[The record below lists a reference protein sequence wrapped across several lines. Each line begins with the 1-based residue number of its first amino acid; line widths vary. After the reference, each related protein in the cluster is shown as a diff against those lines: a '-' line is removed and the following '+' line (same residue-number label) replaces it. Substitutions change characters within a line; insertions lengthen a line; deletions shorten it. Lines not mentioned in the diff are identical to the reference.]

1 MKIEFVGNPLSQS
14 YNCLITQA
22 WPIMETI
29 NRTQVVKRSWWLS
42 PQGLLLIVGVVSSM
56 WAWLVIAAPVATLS
70 NIGNH
75 VGHFGLVYV
84 HMLGGTIMLFCGAIN
99 LYVGATR
106 RHFKFHKLVGRT
118 YLIGG
123 SLGAI
128 IAIVIA
134 LGPAHKRDGAI
145 MLTNLST
152 SLCVLAIAWL
162 TAAGMAYRAVRNK
175 RYDSHRDWII
185 RSYVLAW
192 AFVFCRLASR
202 VPTVAEL
209 GEGQAF
215 IWLSWVGP
223 LILCEIA
230 LQWHNGS
237 KASLK
242 K

>member
-1 MKIEFVGNPLSQS
+1 
-14 YNCLITQA
+14 
-22 WPIMETI
+22 
-29 NRTQVVKRSWWLS
+29 
-42 PQGLLLIVGVVSSM
+42 LLLIAGVFSGA
-56 WAWLVIAAPVATLS
+56 WAWLLIAAPVATLS
-70 NIGNH
+70 NIGKH
-75 VGHFGLVYV
+75 VGHFGLLYV

-106 RHFKFHKLVGRT
+106 MHFKYHKLVGRI

-134 LGPAHKRDGAI
+134 LGPAHKSDGAA

-152 SLCVLAIAWL
+152 SLTVLAIAWMA
-162 TAAGMAYRAVRNK
+162 AAGMAFRAVRN
-175 RYDSHRDWII
+175 RRFDSHRDWII

-223 LILCEIA
+223 LIACEIA
-230 LQWHNGS
+230 LQWRAGS
-237 KASLK
+237 KVMPKL
-242 K
+242 